1 MTLIEKKQKPLR
13 WKIAFLLCMASGLNY
28 LDRNTFAILAN
39 TIQAEIGFSDTDY
52 ANITAT
58 FVFSYTIM
66 YAISGRIIDRIGTK
80 KGLAISVGGWSLVS
94 MLHAVANSVM
104 QFSVF
109 RFLLGVTESANFP
122 AGVKSVTEWFP
133 LKERAL
139 AIGIFNAGAALGAAV
154 AVPIVSF
161 IAFYYGW
168 RISFVVTGLIGFI
181 WLIAWL
187 KFYHLPTQ
195 HPKISQAEKDL
206 ILEDDVANE
215 GNDSSQKITLKQIL
229 TRKETWGCFSA
240 RIFID
245 PVTYFLL
252 FWIPKYL
259 QDKQGFTLSDIGA
272 TVWIPYLALG
282 IGTILGGAIPKYM
295 IEKLG
300 WSLNKSRKS
309 VMLFASILI
318 PVLCYVLYAGAAPM
332 TAITAIAGIMFAHGL
347 WSNITLPTEI
357 YPKSIQGTIT
367 GLGGSLGGV
376 TGFLSQIIIGIVVVK
391 YSYLPVFAYVG
402 FVYLFT
408 FLLVVLLIGKLGIIR
423 KFNESSINQKILN
436 GTT

>member
-1 MTLIEKKQKPLR
+1 MELSERKDKPLR
-13 WKIAFLLCMASGLNY
+13 WKIAFMLCMASGLNY

-39 TIQAEIGFSDTDY
+39 TIQADIGFNDTDY

-58 FVFSYTIM
+58 FVFSYTVM

-80 KGLAISVGGWSLVS
+80 KGFAISVGGWSLVS
-94 MLHAVANSVM
+94 MLHAFANSAM

-109 RFLLGVTESANFP
+109 RFFLGVTESANFP

-139 AIGIFNAGAALGAAV
+139 AIGIFNAGAALGAAL

-168 RISFVVTGLIGFI
+168 RISFAVTGFIGVI
-181 WLIAWL
+181 WLIVWL
-187 KFYHLPTQ
+187 KSYHLPRQ
-195 HPKISQAEKDL
+195 HPKISQSEKDL
-206 ILEDDVANE
+206 ILEDETINYDD
-215 GNDSSQKITLKQIL
+215 DSSQRITLKQIVL
-229 TRKETWGCFSA
+229 RKETWGCFSA

-282 IGTILGGAIPKYM
+282 IGTILGGAIPKFM
-295 IEKLG
+295 IERLG
-300 WSLNKSRKS
+300 WSLNKSRKC
-309 VMLFASILI
+309 VMFFASILI
-318 PVLCYVLYAGAAPM
+318 PILCYTLYSGVTSM
-332 TAITAIAGIMFAHGL
+332 IAIAAIAGIMFAHGL

-367 GLGGSLGGV
+367 GLGGSLGGA
-376 TGFLSQIIIGIVVVK
+376 TGFISQILIGIAVVK
-391 YSYLPVFAYVG
+391 YSYLPVFVYVG
-402 FVYLFT
+402 FIYMFT
-408 FLLVVLLIGKLGIIR
+408 FMLVVLLIGRLGVIR
-423 KFNESSINQKILN
+423 KF
-436 GTT
+436 

>member
-1 MTLIEKKQKPLR
+1 MKLIEKNDKPLR

-28 LDRNTFAILAN
+28 LDRNTFAILAS
-39 TIQAEIGFSDTDY
+39 TIQSDIGFSDTDY

-66 YAISGRIIDRIGTK
+66 YAISGRIIDKIGTK
-80 KGLAISVGGWSLVS
+80 KGFAISVGGWSLVS
-94 MLHAVANSVM
+94 MLHAVASSVM

-133 LKERAL
+133 MKERAL
-139 AIGIFNAGAALGAAV
+139 AIGIFNAGAALGAAL

-168 RISFVVTGLIGFI
+168 RISFAVTGFIGFI
-181 WLIAWL
+181 WLVAWL
-187 KFYHLPTQ
+187 RFYHLPRR
-195 HPKISQAEKDL
+195 HPKISQSEKDL
-206 ILEDDVANE
+206 IHEDDTAE
-215 GNDSSQKITLKQIL
+215 DSGDPSQKITLKQIL
-229 TRKETWGCFSA
+229 KRKETWGCFSA

-259 QDKQGFTLSDIGA
+259 QDNQGFTLSDIGA

-282 IGTILGGAIPKYM
+282 IGTILGGAIPKFM
-295 IEKLG
+295 IERLG
-300 WSLNKSRKS
+300 WTLNKARKY
-309 VMLFASILI
+309 VMFFASVLI
-318 PVLCYVLYAGAAPM
+318 PLLCYVLYSGSTPVV
-332 TAITAIAGIMFAHGL
+332 AIAAIAGIMFAHGL

-367 GLGGSLGGV
+367 GLGGALGGA
-376 TGFLSQIIIGIVVVK
+376 TGFISQILIGIAVVK
-391 YSYLPVFAYVG
+391 YSYLPVFVYVG
-402 FVYLFT
+402 FIYMFT
-408 FLLVVLLIGKLGIIR
+408 FMLVVLLIGKLGAIR
-423 KFNESSINQKILN
+423 KF
-436 GTT
+436 

>member
-1 MTLIEKKQKPLR
+1 MKLTEKKDKPLR

-28 LDRNTFAILAN
+28 LDRNSFAILAN

-52 ANITAT
+52 AHITAT

-80 KGLAISVGGWSLVS
+80 KGFVISVGGWSLVS
-94 MLHAVANSVM
+94 MLHAFANSVM
-104 QFSVF
+104 QFSIF
-109 RFLLGVTESANFP
+109 RFFLGVTESANFP

-139 AIGIFNAGAALGAAV
+139 AIGIFNAGAALGAAL

-161 IAFYYGW
+161 LAFYYGW
-168 RISFVVTGLIGFI
+168 RISFAATGFIGFI
-181 WLIAWL
+181 WLFVWV
-187 KFYHLPTQ
+187 KFYHLPRQ
-195 HPKISQAEKDL
+195 HPKISQSELELIHEDETAEELNGTAK
-206 ILEDDVANE
+206 
-215 GNDSSQKITLKQIL
+215 KITLKQIL
-229 TRKETWGCFSA
+229 KRKETWGCFSA

-259 QDKQGFTLSDIGA
+259 QDTQGFTLSDIGA

-282 IGTILGGAIPKYM
+282 IGTILGGAIPKFM
-295 IEKLG
+295 IDRLG
-300 WSLNKSRKS
+300 WSLNKSRKC
-309 VMLFASILI
+309 VMFFASVLI
-318 PVLCYVLYAGAAPM
+318 PLLCYALYSGVAPM
-332 TAITAIAGIMFAHGL
+332 AAIASIAGIMFAHGL

-367 GLGGSLGGV
+367 GLGGSLGGA
-376 TGFLSQIIIGIVVVK
+376 TGFISQILIGIAVVK
-391 YSYLPVFAYVG
+391 YSYFPVFAYVG
-402 FVYLFT
+402 FIYMFT
-408 FLLVVLLIGKLGIIR
+408 FILVVLLIGKLGVIR
-423 KFNESSINQKILN
+423 KF
-436 GTT
+436 

>member
-1 MTLIEKKQKPLR
+1 MKLAEKKNNNLR
-13 WKIAFLLCMASGLNY
+13 WKVAFLLCAASGLNY

-39 TIQAEIGFSDTDY
+39 TIQADIGFSDKEY

-94 MLHAVANSVM
+94 MLHAVANSVL
-104 QFSVF
+104 QFSIF

-139 AIGIFNAGAALGAAV
+139 AIGIFNAGAALGAAL

-168 RISFVVTGLIGFI
+168 RISFAATGFIGFI
-181 WLIAWL
+181 WLIFWL
-187 KFYHLPTQ
+187 KFYHLPRQ
-195 HPKISQAEKDL
+195 HPKISQSEIDL
-206 ILEDDVANE
+206 IYEDE
-215 GNDSSQKITLKQIL
+215 TIEDSNGTAKKITLKQIL
-229 TRKETWGCFSA
+229 KRKETWGCFSA

-259 QDKQGFTLSDIGA
+259 QDTQGFTLSDIGA

-282 IGTILGGAIPKYM
+282 IGTILGGAIPKFM
-295 IEKLG
+295 IDRLG

-309 VMLFASILI
+309 VMFFASVLI
-318 PVLCYVLYAGAAPM
+318 PLLCYALYSGVTPM
-332 TAITAIAGIMFAHGL
+332 VAIASIAGIMFAHGL

-367 GLGGSLGGV
+367 GLGGSLGGA
-376 TGFLSQIIIGIVVVK
+376 TGFISQILIGIAVVK

-402 FVYLFT
+402 FIYMFT
-408 FLLVVLLIGKLGIIR
+408 FILVVLFIGKLGVIR
-423 KFNESSINQKILN
+423 KF
-436 GTT
+436 